1 MKHSI
6 VRFSRPITTHTAI
19 FGTLLT
25 FLAMNGLAQGQPDP
39 TSAIAAQRQAMIRFV
54 SMDGV
59 WRGPAWIILPS
70 GDKKTFTQT
79 ERVGPFLDGSIK
91 VMEGRGY
98 GPDGTNTFNAFGILS
113 YDSTRHAY
121 TMHSYADGYVGDFAF
136 ASSLHGFTW
145 DIPAGP
151 MTIRYTAEIKD
162 GVWHEVGD
170 RLLPGKGPIRFFEMD
185 VKRVGDTNWPAVG
198 AIGPK

>member
-6 VRFSRPITTHTAI
+6 ARLPRTTAI
-19 FGTLLT
+19 HTGILATLLA
-25 FLAMNGLAQGQPDP
+25 FLPMAALAQGRPDP
-39 TSAIAAQRQAMIRFV
+39 ATLIAAQRQAMIRFA

-70 GDKKTFTQT
+70 GEKKTFTQT

-98 GPDGTNTFNAFGILS
+98 DPDGKKTFNAFAILS
-113 YDSTRHAY
+113 YNSTQQAY
-121 TMHSYADGYVGDFAF
+121 TLHSYAEGYVGDFVFTPSAD
-136 ASSLHGFTW
+136 GFTW

-151 MTIRYTAEIKD
+151 MTIRYTADIKD

-170 RLLPGKGPIRFFEMD
+170 RIVSGQKPVRFFEMD
-185 VKRVGDTNWPAVG
+185 AKRIGDTDWPAAG
-198 AIGPK
+198 AIQPK